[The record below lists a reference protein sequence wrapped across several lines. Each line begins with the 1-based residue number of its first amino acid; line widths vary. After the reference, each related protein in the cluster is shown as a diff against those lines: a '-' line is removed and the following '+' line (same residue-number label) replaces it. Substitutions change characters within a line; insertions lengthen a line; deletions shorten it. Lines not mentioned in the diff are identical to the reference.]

1 MRPLPGLTP
10 QEMEAWLAFLKAHAE
25 VTALLDRELLDEH
38 GISLA
43 GYDVLAFLS
52 RAEGRRMRMSDLAG
66 AVLISP
72 GAVTRRVEALEARGL
87 VTRSRSTGDARVV
100 EAALTEAGSEVLKEL
115 TPTHVRGVR
124 AHFVDQLRPR
134 ELQVVAKA
142 LWRVAGSCEG
152 EAAGSP

>member
-43 GYDVLAFLS
+43 GYEVLAFLS

-100 EAALTEAGSEVLKEL
+100 EASLTGAGSEVLKEL
-115 TPTHVRGVR
+115 MPTHVRGVR
-124 AHFVDQLRPR
+124 AHFVDQLTPR
-134 ELQVVAKA
+134 ELQQVARA
-142 LWRVAGSCEG
+142 LWRVAGSCE
-152 EAAGSP
+152 AAGSP

>member
-1 MRPLPGLTP
+1 MRPLPGLNQ
-10 QEMEAWLAFLKAHAE
+10 QEMEAWLAFLKAHAK

-43 GYDVLAFLS
+43 GYEVLAFLS

-72 GAVTRRVEALEARGL
+72 GAVTRRVEVLERRGL
-87 VTRSRSTGDARVV
+87 VTRSRSLDDARVV
-100 EAALTEAGSEVLKEL
+100 EAALTEAGIEVLKAL

-124 AHFVDQLRPR
+124 AHFVDQLRPK
-134 ELQVVAKA
+134 ELQQVAKA
-142 LWRVAGSCEG
+142 LWRVAGSCETTG
-152 EAAGSP
+152 PP

>member
-1 MRPLPGLTP
+1 MPGLSL
-10 QEMEAWLAFLKAHAE
+10 QEMEAWLAFLKAHAQ

-43 GYDVLAFLS
+43 GYEVLAFLS

-72 GAVTRRVEALEARGL
+72 GAVTRRVEALERQGL
-87 VTRSRSTGDARVV
+87 VTRSRSLDDARVV
-100 EAALTEAGSEVLKEL
+100 EAALTEAGIDALKAL

-124 AHFVDQLRPR
+124 AHFVDQLRPK
-134 ELQVVAKA
+134 ELQQVAKA
-142 LWRVAGSCEG
+142 LWRVAGSCEV
-152 EAAGSP
+152 AGPP

>member
-1 MRPLPGLTP
+1 MRPLPGLSL

-43 GYDVLAFLS
+43 GYEVLAFLS

-87 VTRSRSTGDARVV
+87 VTRSRSTDDARVV
-100 EAALTEAGSEVLKEL
+100 EAVLTKAGTEVLKAL

-124 AHFVDQLRPR
+124 AHFLDQLRPK
-134 ELQVVAKA
+134 ELQQVAKA
-142 LWRVAGSCEG
+142 LWRVAGSCEASG
-152 EAAGSP
+152 PT

>member
-1 MRPLPGLTP
+1 MRPLPGLSP
-10 QEMEAWLAFLKAHAE
+10 QEMDAWLAFLKAHAK

-43 GYDVLAFLS
+43 GYEVLAFLS
-52 RAEGRRMRMSDLAG
+52 RAEDRHMRMSDLAG

-87 VTRSRSTGDARVV
+87 VTRSRSTDDARVV
-100 EAALTEAGSEVLKEL
+100 EAALTEAGIDVLKAL

-124 AHFVDQLRPR
+124 AHFVDQLRPK
-134 ELQVVAKA
+134 ELQQVAKA
-142 LWRVAGSCEG
+142 LWRVAGSCEVA
-152 EAAGSP
+152 EPP

>member
-1 MRPLPGLTP
+1 MD
-10 QEMEAWLAFLKAHAE
+10 AWLAFLKAHAV

-43 GYDVLAFLS
+43 GYEVLAFLS

-72 GAVTRRVEALEARGL
+72 GAVTRRVEALERRGL
-87 VTRSRSTGDARVV
+87 VTRTRSIDDARVV
-100 EAALTEAGSEVLKEL
+100 EAALTEAGLQVLKAL

-134 ELQVVAKA
+134 ELQQLARA
-142 LWRVAGSCEG
+142 LWRVAGSCE
-152 EAAGSP
+152 AGGPP

>member
-1 MRPLPGLTP
+1 MCSSDL
-10 QEMEAWLAFLKAHAE
+10 
-25 VTALLDRELLDEH
+25 
-38 GISLA
+38 LA
-43 GYDVLAFLS
+43 GYEVLAFLS

-124 AHFVDQLRPR
+124 AHFVDQLSPR

-142 LWRVAGSCEG
+142 LWRVAGSCE
-152 EAAGSP
+152 AAGSG

>member
-1 MRPLPGLTP
+1 MRPLPGLTL

-43 GYDVLAFLS
+43 GYEVLAFLS

-100 EAALTEAGSEVLKEL
+100 EAALTETGSEVLKEL

-124 AHFVDQLRPR
+124 AHFVDQLSPR

-142 LWRVAGSCEG
+142 LWRVAGSCES
-152 EAAGSP
+152 AGSP